1 MDRATF
7 VGWHGSMKPEGR
19 RKTTEDQKIPHASM
33 VLGRIKFTVHQQISR
48 SERSRE
54 PRFLP

>member
-19 RKTTEDQKIPHASM
+19 RKTTEDQ
-33 VLGRIKFTVHQQISR
+33 
-48 SERSRE
+48 
-54 PRFLP
+54 RFSLRRWF